1 MIPDTAKSRW
11 RGASDES
18 DTSHVAMITTDNS
31 TEIVG

>member
-1 MIPDTAKSRW
+1 MILGDVKSRW

-31 TEIVG
+31 AEIVG